1 MAEVVE
7 SGRFEISMEDSLSGL
22 SVTALLGDT
31 QIHGEFTRGR
41 LEVSGGGYISQVL
54 FNKWHA
60 VGFMLCSQDSEEGG
74 QSAEH
79 ALHHA
84 ESKVRVVTCC
94 NSRSRRSW

>member
-1 MAEVVE
+1 MVN
-7 SGRFEISMEDSLSGL
+7 SLEA
-22 SVTALLGDT
+22 VW
-31 QIHGEFTRGR
+31 RC
-41 LEVSGGGYISQVL
+41 LEVGVTYPRCL
-54 FNKWHA
+54 HA

-94 NSRSRRSW
+94 NSRSRRSR